1 MFIVIV
7 KVLSAAIVSP
17 FLGFENL
24 HAGPLFAA
32 MIAPIGTG
40 LHDPPVTLKGEG
52 RERTRER
59 GVSLSDH
66 GVLAGMVDVLLSVGE
81 RSLLVETVVDEVV
94 GARAGRDLTGW
105 KTNETGRQ
113 RERVASE
120 QQDE

>member
-1 MFIVIV
+1 MQRGRRR
-7 KVLSAAIVSP
+7 LCQTQRTAATAKTT
-17 FLGFENL
+17 L
-24 HAGPLFAA
+24 A
-32 MIAPIGTG
+32 IAT
-40 LHDPPVTLKGEG
+40 VATA
-52 RERTRER
+52 
-59 GVSLSDH
+59 LSDH